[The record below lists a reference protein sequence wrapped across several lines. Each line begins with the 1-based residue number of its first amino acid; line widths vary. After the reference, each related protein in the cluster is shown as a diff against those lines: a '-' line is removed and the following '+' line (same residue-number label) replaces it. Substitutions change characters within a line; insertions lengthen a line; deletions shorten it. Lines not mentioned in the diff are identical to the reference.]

1 MMSDDNSFMHR
12 LDERVDA
19 MGERI
24 ATLEGKLMKEKP
36 KDLRQYLSE
45 YGGTVALVLSIL
57 IGTFTLY
64 DKVIIQPQK
73 ERDTKSETFRKNLD
87 ALVQL
92 SNQIASVDWTNPL
105 VAQAQVQSLMP
116 QKIALI
122 EKIER
127 YGEVHPE
134 ELKLTDLIMLANE
147 NEFYVRNDKALKH
160 LQNALLM
167 SVDPWQKST
176 VFWSM
181 ARIHGKSNKLQEMRV
196 YYRKALEEFKQVG
209 LKMSAGQVMQMYSQ
223 WVYMELIQG
232 DSCFQAA
239 EVFKEM
245 RALYLEPDVWPA
257 TRIQVR
263 TAFQQMISQA
273 PKTCD
278 LALH

>member
-1 MMSDDNSFMHR
+1 MSDDNSFMHR

-36 KDLRQYLSE
+36 KDFRQYLSE

-105 VAQAQVQSLMP
+105 VAQAQVQSLTP

-134 ELKLTDLIMLANE
+134 ELKFTDLMMLANE
-147 NEFYVRNDKALKH
+147 NEFYMRNDKALKH

-167 SVDPWQKST
+167 SVEPWQKST
-176 VFWSM
+176 VFWSI

-196 YYRKALEEFKQVG
+196 YYRKALEELKPVG
-209 LKMSAGQVMQMYSQ
+209 LKMSAGPVMQIYNQ

-245 RALYLEPDVWPA
+245 RALYSEPDVWPA
-257 TRIQVR
+257 TRIQIR